1 MMIEDRAIF
10 YLAVD
15 GHGGATIST
24 TEMEEGWP
32 GMDQEQLLLRLAS
45 ASARSGWR
53 RLSLVANDAT
63 NWSADSTVDWEA
75 LSAALEGLRNVTSLS
90 LSFEVVSSR
99 PLLTDRWWS
108 VIVRKLPPNVRSV
121 CLLAVP
127 VDMPLT
133 VAALSSSPVMGSVT
147 AFCMTCDESRFVRLE
162 AMPGLSL
169 PFCRKVADLLRQ
181 LVALQKLQLGGL
193 ILSDPAPSLQEL
205 GEAASTL
212 DCLLQVTVGGCL
224 AHGPPPPRRGLA
236 VSNPPGTLVPFE
248 IPLTT
253 QKLFLHWSKV
263 HAIKDLLRWSKTRGS
278 RNSLVIDATTM
289 IDEEIDF
296 HIHHYFITQ
305 LDVTAYIRHH
315 SH

>member
-10 YLAVD
+10 HLAVD

-24 TEMEEGWP
+24 TEMEEGRP

-45 ASARSGWR
+45 ASAQSGWR

-63 NWSADSTVDWEA
+63 SWSADSTMDWEA
-75 LSAALEGLRNVTSLS
+75 LSAALQGLRNVTSLS

-108 VIVRKLPPNVRSV
+108 VIVGKLPPNVRSV

-133 VAALSSSPVMGSVT
+133 VGALSSSLVMGSVT

-181 LVALQKLQLGGL
+181 LVALQKLQLEGL

-212 DCLLQVTVGGCL
+212 DCLLQVMVGG
-224 AHGPPPPRRGLA
+224 
-236 VSNPPGTLVPFE
+236 VSRSWAPSP
-248 IPLTT
+248 
-253 QKLFLHWSKV
+253 
-263 HAIKDLLRWSKTRGS
+263 KTRASGFKPT
-278 RNSLVIDATTM
+278 RDACP
-289 IDEEIDF
+289 F
-296 HIHHYFITQ
+296 
-305 LDVTAYIRHH
+305 
-315 SH
+315 